1 MKTPFDISKLEVFY
15 PGKYTAEEQAVL
27 DEIDAGTYMGGPKLG
42 PNQDYTIGPILGWE
56 AQLYARGYDKYNPI
70 WFDSDYAKAAGF
82 KDTPVRPGFIAPEF
96 TYFFPPC
103 FGEGAMGLSDED
115 PVGDGYD
122 QDISYLEPIY
132 PGDVLT
138 IANRK
143 DSWYDAT
150 DPKGSVIRKMI
161 AISYG
166 EVFNQDGVKVMEM
179 TYRYPYF
186 KCRSTDPDMEIPMV
200 HPFQRYLHP
209 IPKYTEADWDVIS
222 QQMLSEKVRKEPL
235 YWEDVEVGEQPGLI
249 CEGPIMMT
257 DMMRFHAL
265 PLLMNKNIRDYYAD
279 GKQGPF
285 GYHPDTGTYENFLAA
300 HISSDHGP
308 FYNYTGRNL
317 CVRLLTNWCGPQ
329 GQVVKC
335 AWRLVNDAPPEK
347 TVNHFPADYWRPSFL
362 LKVPELAE
370 QGKFMNIHGFTY
382 DLGLMKG
389 AVTDK
394 YVDDN
399 GNHMV
404 ELVCWGEDIHGDIWT
419 ELLYTVKLPS
429 RG

>member
-1 MKTPFDISKLEVFY
+1 MKKTFDIKKMEIFY

-27 DEIDAGTYMGGPKLG
+27 DEIDAGTYEGGPKLG
-42 PNQDYTIGPILGWE
+42 PNQSETIGPIEGWE
-56 AQLYARGYDKYNPI
+56 AQLYARGYDKYNKI
-70 WFDSDYAKAAGF
+70 WFDSEYAKSNGF
-82 KDTPVRPGFIAPEF
+82 KDTPVRPGFVAPEF
-96 TYFFPPC
+96 TFFFPPC
-103 FGEGAMGLSDED
+103 FGESALGLDTVD

-132 PGDVLT
+132 PGDMLT
-138 IANRK
+138 IRNRK
-143 DSWYDAT
+143 DAYYDAT
-150 DPKGSVIRKMI
+150 DPGGSIIRKMI

-166 EVFNQDGVKVMEM
+166 EAFNQDGVKVMEL

-186 KCRSTDPDMEIPMV
+186 KCRSTDPDMEIPME

-209 IPKYTEADWDVIS
+209 IPKYTEEDWKQIKKL
-222 QQMLSEKVRKEPL
+222 MLSETIREESL
-235 YWEDVEVGEQPGLI
+235 YWEDVQVGDDPGYI
-249 CEGPIMMT
+249 CEGPIMLP

-265 PLLMNKNIRDYYAD
+265 PLLMAGNIRDYYAA
-279 GKQGPF
+279 GKQGPY

-300 HISSDHGP
+300 HITREHGP

-317 CVRLLTNWCGPQ
+317 GIRLVTNWCG
-329 GQVVKC
+329 GRGRIVKC

-347 TVNHFPADYWRPSFL
+347 TVNRFPADYWRPSFL
-362 LKVPELAE
+362 LKVPALVENNRY
-370 QGKFMNIHGFTY
+370 MNIHGFTY

-389 AVTDK
+389 YVSDK
-394 YVDDN
+394 YIDEQ

-404 ELVCWGEDIHGDIWT
+404 ELVVWGEDKDGNIWT
-419 ELLYTVKLPS
+419 ELLYTVRLPS